1 MNTKLQKGI
10 DYKYQIPSYA
20 PFRVG
25 DIVRICN
32 ARNLKRYAKSKEPY
46 MNKLAVVIGYSTK
59 SSSGP
64 MTFAVRVIESNEEYL
79 LYNYLLVKT
88 GQRMHIPRFEVGDEL
103 INKSQKNEGKWV
115 KITQQL
121 ADEQYEVEFFKDNAK
136 CTVKERQLRLPSKEE
151 LIYKNL
157 EQKLPELEGIF

>member
-1 MNTKLQKGI
+1 MSTKLQKGI
-10 DYKYQIPSYA
+10 DYKYQVPSYA

-46 MNKLAVVIGYSTK
+46 MDKLAVVIGYSTK

-64 MTFAVRVIESNEEYL
+64 MTFAVRVKESGDEYL
-79 LYNYLLVKT
+79 LYNYLMIKT
-88 GQRMHIPRFEVGDEL
+88 GQRMHIPKFEIGDEV
-103 INKSQKNEGKWV
+103 INKSSKNEGKWV
-115 KITQQL
+115 KIIQQL
-121 ADEQYEVEFFKDNAK
+121 KDEQYEVQFFKDNTK
-136 CTVKERQLRLPSKEE
+136 HVVKERQLRLPTQEE
-151 LIYKNL
+151 LVYKNL